1 MRQQPIGDILIL
13 ILFLGQIQS
22 VQLEDNIVAL
32 SNDWLLCFGI
42 LFGIFHAYILLHYL
56 VILSVLGD
64 FKPFFSAVS
73 SFY

>member
-1 MRQQPIGDILIL
+1 MRQQPIGDIL

-32 SNDWLLCFGI
+32 ANDWLLWDSIRHLSC
-42 LFGIFHAYILLHYL
+42 LYILLHYL